1 MVSWLKL
8 FLLSGVCLAW
18 SEDRLANGMCR
29 YGNRVACCWGWTQ
42 ETWGR
47 CRPMCELGCKHG
59 KCVGPDQCHCHAGY
73 TGKTCNQGGCVR
85 SWRDVVTFALT
96 YIPDM
101 LDITILPHNSSPFL
115 CPVDLNECGL
125 KPRPCLDRCMNTLG
139 SYKCYCL
146 HGYMTMRDGT
156 CRNART
162 CAMTNCQYG
171 CAVMKG
177 EVVCQCPSPGLRLAP
192 DRRTCVDIDECVT
205 GDARCPRFR
214 KCVNTFGSYIC
225 RCHRGFELHYVNG
238 KYQCT
243 DKNDFS
249 ICRDKPGSKNC
260 KCKTATYGKG
270 YDCKHKNDFSI
281 CRDKPGSKNCKCKTA
296 TYGKGYDCKPSQ
308 TSNNIK
314 TYNQNHHCNNHQDF
328 HSSNHNCLSQ
338 ETCHDH
344 NIHNDN
350 HSNNHFT
357 NNHGHFNKSSINNPN
372 YCSSN
377 NTNYCRSNNPKYCRS
392 NKPNYCSSNNPN
404 YCSSNNHSY
413 CRSNNPNYCSSSN
426 PNYCR
431 SNNPNYCSS
440 SNPNYCRSN
449 NPNYWSSN
457 NPNYCR
463 SNNPNYCSS
472 NNPKYWSYNIH
483 IHCNYNNPNYC
494 SYKTSNLCG
503 YNTSYHS
510 TLATTAAP
518 PSSSA
523 PSIDPLITSTLDNRI
538 QDITHR
544 PRGDV
549 HIPRNTGENSLFD
562 LDFDIELGNTEGYA
576 RDDPGA
582 GSLSCSF
589 DHGVCSWMTDGEGDL
604 HWEAVDDPAG
614 GRYLIVPEATTGPSV
629 KGARLTI
636 PLAPP
641 LIRIWQG
648 GDLCLSFRH
657 LLSGH
662 HTGSLQV
669 FVRKG
674 RSHSPAIWT
683 RTGGQGWRNTQ
694 ITAWGRGLESVV
706 LKGERRKGGK
716 IAVDDFRLQRGACRD
731 SGRE

>member
-1 MVSWLKL
+1 MICKVL
-8 FLLSGVCLAW
+8 FSV
-18 SEDRLANGMCR
+18 RLANGMCR

-73 TGKTCNQGGCVR
+73 TGKTCNQ
-85 SWRDVVTFALT
+85 
-96 YIPDM
+96 
-101 LDITILPHNSSPFL
+101 
-115 CPVDLNECGL
+115 DLNECGL

-243 DKNDFS
+243 DPTSPTTVAPTTPTTVAPTTTAIADPTTPTTVAPATPTTADPTTPTTVAPATPTTADPTTPTTGAPTTPTTADPTTPTTVAPTTPNTGATTFTSTVTTTTPTTVATRHPTSVATTLPTIVPTTHTLTHTTLGLFTLTTKNTTTTTTPRPVS
-249 ICRDKPGSKNC
+249 TTTITMT
-260 KCKTATYGKG
+260 TA
-270 YDCKHKNDFSI
+270 
-281 CRDKPGSKNCKCKTA
+281 
-296 TYGKGYDCKPSQ
+296 
-308 TSNNIK
+308 
-314 TYNQNHHCNNHQDF
+314 
-328 HSSNHNCLSQ
+328 
-338 ETCHDH
+338 
-344 NIHNDN
+344 
-350 HSNNHFT
+350 
-357 NNHGHFNKSSINNPN
+357 
-372 YCSSN
+372 
-377 NTNYCRSNNPKYCRS
+377 
-392 NKPNYCSSNNPN
+392 
-404 YCSSNNHSY
+404 
-413 CRSNNPNYCSSSN
+413 
-426 PNYCR
+426 
-431 SNNPNYCSS
+431 
-440 SNPNYCRSN
+440 
-449 NPNYWSSN
+449 
-457 NPNYCR
+457 
-463 SNNPNYCSS
+463 
-472 NNPKYWSYNIH
+472 
-483 IHCNYNNPNYC
+483 
-494 SYKTSNLCG
+494 
-503 YNTSYHS
+503 

-674 RSHSPAIWT
+674 QSHSPAIWT

-694 ITAWGRGLESVV
+694 ITAWGRGLESVSANV
-706 LKGERRKGGK
+706 VR
-716 IAVDDFRLQRGACRD
+716 
-731 SGRE
+731 